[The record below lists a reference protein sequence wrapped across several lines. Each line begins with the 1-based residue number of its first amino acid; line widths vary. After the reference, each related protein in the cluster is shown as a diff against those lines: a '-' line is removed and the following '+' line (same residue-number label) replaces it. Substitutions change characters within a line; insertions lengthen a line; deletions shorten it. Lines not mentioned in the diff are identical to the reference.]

1 MASSSELASSWGAVG
16 WALGAFLRFLVFF
29 DLTLEDADFAEVP
42 VDEGHQW

>member
-1 MASSSELASSWGAVG
+1 MASSSELASGWGVVG
-16 WALGAFLRFLVFF
+16 LGAFLRFLVFF